1 MIRYDAWIRCALLA
15 LLLSSAALAAAR
27 ESHTWMAWVSDEAC
41 GTLHTKPGGADCI
54 QKCHRGGASVGHP
67 EWKPQR
73 LVLVKDADQSV
84 WIALNPEKLKGFEGL
99 HVRVTASADASGKAV
114 RIERVA
120 ESRVEGKG
128 QQ

>member
-1 MIRYDAWIRCALLA
+1 MIRFDALITCALLA
-15 LLLSSAALAAAR
+15 LLMSGPVIPAKR

-41 GTLHTKPGGADCI
+41 GALHTKPGGADCI
-54 QKCHRGGASVGHP
+54 RKCHRGGATIGHP

-84 WIALNPEKLKGFEGL
+84 WIALNHEKLKGFEGL

-114 RIERVA
+114 RIERVT
-120 ESRVEGKG
+120 ESGVAGEG